1 MSITTKTTEKRRE
14 RKISFLSTWPGRLI
28 WMLLSQVCALDSAR
42 SIGPAHSLAA
52 VACSLTF
59 SSRVCVCVLEKER
72 ERECVCVNER
82 EGESI
87 V

>member
-1 MSITTKTTEKRRE
+1 
-14 RKISFLSTWPGRLI
+14 
-28 WMLLSQVCALDSAR
+28 MLLSQVCALDSAR
-42 SIGPAHSLAA
+42 LIGPAHSLAA

-59 SSRVCVCVLEKER
+59 SSRVCVCVFEKER

>member
-59 SSRVCVCVLEKER
+59 SSRVSECVFEKER
-72 ERECVCVNER
+72 ERERDNVCVC
-82 EGESI
+82 
-87 V
+87 